1 MAGEP
6 IAKVL
11 NALERIDARGLV
23 TKQGERWQFPC
34 PAHEDRKPSLS
45 VTRNPDGTVLI
56 HCHAGCSTETVLAAL
71 GLTVKD
77 LFPNAQEIH
86 PREQKITS
94 RKNPAPGKN
103 ISERQNTNGKAYATA
118 REALRA
124 YGLGK
129 PDAWWVYRN
138 ANGQEVMVVGRW
150 NRPDGKEIRP
160 VCKTP
165 SGWKPGAP
173 PPPRLLYNLPRI
185 LQASPDAPIIVVEGE
200 KCADAV
206 ITLGFVA
213 TTSPNGAQA
222 AKHADWTP
230 LTGREVWIL
239 PDFDEAGR
247 KYARD
252 VTELVYQA
260 GGRVVKVLGLNVL
273 FPEASKTFPQGFDI
287 ADIVQ
292 GFREDANAEKLL
304 ADLAERIRDVGAN
317 TPPEPR
323 PGDATAAETEAGG
336 FDFQPIMVELENVE
350 SVPVRWLW
358 PNRIPLGRITLLV
371 GKPGVGKSFVTLDF
385 TARVTTGT
393 PWPDGSPCEKAS
405 VLILTLEDNPADTI
419 RPRLDAMHAD
429 VTRVRVLKG
438 VAYRDADGCRRERCL
453 TLADLPAIEKA
464 LETLGDC
471 RLLIVDPIGDFL
483 GGQIDSHRDNEVR
496 AVLTPLTELAR
507 RHNVAIL
514 VVMHRRKSFGDGG
527 ADETVM
533 GSRGF
538 TGIARSVWH
547 VTRDANDKK
556 RRLFLPGKQ
565 NLAEELP
572 GLAFRIVGDS
582 PWTRVEWEREPV
594 NMSADEGLEAE
605 RQASRPGPEA
615 EALEDAKAFLLTAL
629 SAGPRLAKD
638 VLEDWKV
645 NHGGCERTLHRAK
658 AQIGVVS
665 FREKI
670 PGPWFWKLPESQHCQ
685 DTNNATLPTQIFWQ
699 SWQCLDKN
707 RVSDTWGV
715 QHCQDR
721 QDCNTLWQP
730 CNVTPGGT
738 NTPKNAPPKV
748 VDIGEINRR
757 LMEAAEEDGSADGF
771 AF

>member
-1 MAGEP
+1 MTSEP
-6 IAKVL
+6 ITAVL
-11 NALERIDARGLV
+11 NALERIGARGLM
-23 TKQGERWQFPC
+23 TKPNERWQFHC
-34 PAHEDRKPSLS
+34 PAHEDRQPSLTVS
-45 VTRNPDGTVLI
+45 RKPDGTVLL
-56 HCHAGCSTETVLAAL
+56 HCHAGCSTEAVLSSL
-71 GLTVKD
+71 GLELRH
-77 LFPNAQEIH
+77 LFPNVLDSGNH
-86 PREQKITS
+86 VRMKTPDK
-94 RKNPAPGKN
+94 KN
-103 ISERQNTNGKAYATA
+103 NGQVYPTAKA
-118 REALRA
+118 ALLS

-129 PDAWWVYRN
+129 PDAWWAYRN
-138 ANGQEVMVVGRW
+138 ANGQEVMVVARW
-150 NRPDGKEIRP
+150 NTPDGKEIRP
-160 VCKTP
+160 VYKTP

-173 PPPRLLYNLPRI
+173 PPPRLLYNLPGI
-185 LQASPDAPIIVVEGE
+185 LQASPDAPIVLVEGE

-206 ITLGFVA
+206 TMLGFVA

-230 LTGREVWIL
+230 LAGREVWVI
-239 PDFDEAGR
+239 PDFDEAGE

-260 GGRVVKVLGLNVL
+260 GGRVVKLLGLDVL
-273 FPEASKTFPQGFDI
+273 FPNSSKTFPKGFDI
-287 ADIVQ
+287 ADIIQ
-292 GFREDANAEKLL
+292 GFREDANAAGLL

-336 FDFQPIMVELENVE
+336 FDFQPIMVELEKVE

-385 TARVTTGT
+385 TARVTNGT

-565 NLAEELP
+565 NLAEETP
-572 GLAFRIVGDS
+572 GLAFRIVDE
-582 PWTRVEWEREPV
+582 PPRVEWEREPV
-594 NMSADEGLEAE
+594 NMTADEGLEAE

-615 EALEDAKAFLLTAL
+615 DALEDAKAFLLATL

-638 VLEDWKV
+638 VLEDWRV
-645 NHGGCERTLHRAK
+645 NYGGGHRTLYKAK
-658 AQIGVVS
+658 AELGVES
-665 FREKI
+665 FREKN
-670 PGPWFWKLPESQHCQ
+670 PGPWFWKLPEGAHCK
-685 DTNNATLPTQIFWQ
+685 DTGGTLQSTLQTQISLQ
-699 SWQCLDKN
+699 SVQCVEK
-707 RVSDTWGV
+707 TGV
-715 QHCQDR
+715 FDMPEGAHCK
-721 QDCNTLWQP
+721 DCKVIGEL
-730 CNVTPGGT
+730 CNLGTESPPTPTATHYSG
-738 NTPKNAPPKV
+738 NPKV
-748 VDIGEINRR
+748 VDVESVNR
-757 LMEAAEEDGSADGF
+757 LLLEAEEEDAEAQF
-771 AF
+771 

>member
-1 MAGEP
+1 MTSDP

-11 NALERIDARGLV
+11 DALERAGCRGLMV
-23 TKQGERWQFPC
+23 KQGTRWQCQC
-34 PAHEDRKPSLS
+34 PAHEDRKPSLT
-45 VTRNPDGTVLI
+45 VTRNADGTVLM

-77 LFPNAQEIH
+77 LFPNVQH
-86 PREQKITS
+86 PRGQKNTS
-94 RKNPAPGKN
+94 SKSPTTNV
-103 ISERQNTNGKAYATA
+103 SEHRNTNGKTYATA

-129 PDAWWVYRN
+129 PDAWWAYRN

-173 PPPRLLYNLPRI
+173 PPPRLLYNLPGI
-185 LQASPDAPIIVVEGE
+185 LQASPDAPIVLVEGE

-206 ITLGFVA
+206 TMLGFVA

-230 LTGREVWIL
+230 LAGREVWVI
-239 PDFDEAGR
+239 PDFDEAGE

-260 GGRVVKVLGLNVL
+260 GGRVVKLLGLDVL
-273 FPEASKTFPQGFDI
+273 FPNSSKTFPKGFDI
-287 ADIVQ
+287 ADIIQ
-292 GFREDANAEKLL
+292 GFREDANAAGLL

-336 FDFQPIMVELENVE
+336 FDFQPIMVELEKVE

-565 NLAEELP
+565 NLAEETP
-572 GLAFRIVGDS
+572 GLAFRIVDE
-582 PWTRVEWEREPV
+582 PPRVEWEREPV
-594 NMSADEGLEAE
+594 NMTADEGLEAE

-615 EALEDAKAFLLTAL
+615 DALEDAKAFLLATL

-638 VLEDWKV
+638 VRQEWVEAYCGSEK
-645 NHGGCERTLHRAK
+645 TLKRAK
-658 AQIGVVS
+658 VTLGIVS
-665 FREKI
+665 YREKV
-670 PGPWFWKLPESQHCQ
+670 PGPWWWKLPGKQEGQ
-685 DTNNATLPTQIFWQ
+685 DNKVEGQTQITWPSWPSLEKNGVLELSSTQEGQDAQDGHIIRELGHVAPSGTDTQNNAPL
-699 SWQCLDKN
+699 
-707 RVSDTWGV
+707 
-715 QHCQDR
+715 
-721 QDCNTLWQP
+721 
-730 CNVTPGGT
+730 
-738 NTPKNAPPKV
+738 KV

-757 LMEAAEEDGSADGF
+757 LMEAAEEDGNADGF